1 MGRPSAI
8 GSEETIQ
15 HEGHRLEPESDIKPH
30 SRGPRLVSEEDQ
42 RKHRT
47 VSRLHGSRG
56 FVGAR
61 DPKFPHAGIQ
71 GSALDSQA
79 SCGAVRTHDYSACLL
94 QCPANVLT
102 IQILKSDGL
111 SRRVDLCARSQSSQG
126 ATKSA
131 TGCQYYAALDEVLQ
145 LSDISR
151 PRIGGKGVHHFRSN
165 PFDYFLHSCGIMV
178 FFLYSFGRGARSARI
193 CGMSRFRIPQ
203 STASPRVW
211 PLSIC
216 T

>member
-1 MGRPSAI
+1 MKVIAWNQNLTSSPTAG
-8 GSEETIQ
+8 G
-15 HEGHRLEPESDIKPH
+15 L
-30 SRGPRLVSEEDQ
+30 RLVSEEDQ
-42 RKHRT
+42 RKRRT
-47 VSRLHGSRG
+47 VSRLRGSRG

-71 GSALDSQA
+71 GSALDSQTN
-79 SCGAVRTHDYSACLL
+79 CGTVRTHDYAACLL

-131 TGCQYYAALDEVLQ
+131 TGCEYYAALDEVLR

-165 PFDYFLHSCGIMV
+165 PFDYFLHSCSIFGDKVCHQQRDV
-178 FFLYSFGRGARSARI
+178 FCAVSQWGHRYRKYVEAVVEIAAKQLF
-193 CGMSRFRIPQ
+193 
-203 STASPRVW
+203 
-211 PLSIC
+211 
-216 T
+216 